1 MFGKKQVLYFLF
13 FCSLTI
19 GNAQKG
25 VLFFQTDW
33 GFEGEK
39 IAFIEKA
46 KASGYDGIEVW
57 APRDPSQQ
65 KEISAALKKYNM
77 KVIFLCGSNP
87 NLPYEES
94 LREYISYLKNTF
106 KLNPLAV
113 NSHTGSDFYSYEQ
126 NRAFI
131 EQARKLS
138 NDYGIP
144 IYHETHRGRFS
155 YSMPET
161 IKYLEKNDAL
171 NLTLDISHWMVVHE
185 SLLDNR
191 ADLFDK
197 VIHKS
202 RHIHARVGFEEG
214 PQVND
219 PTAPEWEI
227 ALKRHL
233 AIWEA
238 VIQKNWEEK
247 KTVSITTEFGPPNYM
262 PTEPITRRPLSSQW
276 EANVFIMK
284 TLKDKI
290 KNMR

>member
-1 MFGKKQVLYFLF
+1 
-13 FCSLTI
+13 
-19 GNAQKG
+19 
-25 VLFFQTDW
+25 
-33 GFEGEK
+33 
-39 IAFIEKA
+39 
-46 KASGYDGIEVW
+46 
-57 APRDPSQQ
+57 
-65 KEISAALKKYNM
+65 M
-77 KVIFLCGSNP
+77 KVIFLCGSNT

-94 LREYISYLKNTF
+94 LSEYISYLKNTF
-106 KLNPLAV
+106 ELNPLAV

-144 IYHETHRGRFS
+144 VYHETHRGRFS
-155 YSMPET
+155 YSIPET
-161 IKYLEKNDAL
+161 INYLEKSDAL

-191 ADLFDK
+191 ADLLNK
-197 VIHKS
+197 VVHKS

-219 PTAPEWEI
+219 PTAPEWDK

-233 AIWEA
+233 AIWET
-238 VIQKNWEEK
+238 VIQKNWEKK
-247 KTVSITTEFGPPNYM
+247 KTVTITTEFGPPNYM
-262 PTEPITRRPLSSQW
+262 PTEPITRRPLSGQW

-284 TLKDKI
+284 TLRDKI
-290 KNMR
+290 KTMK